1 MEIFYILAISMS
13 IPWLFSCTVVLQ
25 DTTIESNWVK
35 DASCFF
41 YLQVKL
47 QLSLIKSLIEKEK
60 IRQMNGQPRF
70 RMLKYR

>member
-1 MEIFYILAISMS
+1 MEIFCILAISMS
-13 IPWLFSCTVVLQ
+13 IPWLFSCSVVLQ

-35 DASCFF
+35 EASCFL
-41 YLQVKL
+41 YLQVNL